1 MWKAGLLLVLGFGG
15 CHASMDDMSS
25 MRGYVEDT
33 RRETTRHLDAA
44 RAALTTKD
52 MRDEMDR
59 HRDGMTP
66 MMADIDM
73 AMDGMV
79 GHCGGDGVGEMRT
92 MHGELDGEM
101 AQHLAAMNAS
111 LEVSAALAE
120 VERHAATMMT
130 MMDGMDGAMS
140 RMSCP

>member
-1 MWKAGLLLVLGFGG
+1 MWKTSLLLLALSA
-15 CHASMDDMSS
+15 CHAAMDDMNA

-33 RRETTRHLDAA
+33 RRETTRHLEAA
-44 RAALTTKD
+44 RAAVTLQD

-66 MMADIDM
+66 MMADIDLT
-73 AMDGMV
+73 MDSMTS
-79 GHCGGDGVGEMRT
+79 HCGGDGVGEMRT

-101 AQHLAAMNAS
+101 AQHLSAMEAVE
-111 LEVSAALAE
+111 LSAQLVE

-130 MMDGMDGAMS
+130 MMDGMDGAMAG
-140 RMSCP
+140 MSCR